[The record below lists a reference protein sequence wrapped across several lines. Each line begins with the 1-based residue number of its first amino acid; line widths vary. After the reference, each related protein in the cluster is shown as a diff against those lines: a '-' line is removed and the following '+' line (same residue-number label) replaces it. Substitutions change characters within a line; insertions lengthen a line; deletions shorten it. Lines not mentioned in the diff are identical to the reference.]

1 MTPPLYHAV
10 ALPGRGFTLVEL
22 LVAMLLGIML
32 SAGMVTAY
40 LSTKQSAFYQD
51 QLARMQENGRLAV
64 WLLSREVVMAGFFA
78 GLMAPHTQTPAAEIA
93 QCGATKWVLNIALPL
108 DHVDNHERGTTPVA
122 TGAGVLSCLHGDQ
135 IKDGTD
141 ILLVQRTAAEPSLS
155 HGSPAGRL
163 GVSRVKS
170 WYLRVQEGAP
180 AGWEWHAPAGLGEAV
195 ASDPQANYWKGLS
208 RIFYVRTFSNPDDKL
223 ADMPTLC
230 VETIAGNAM
239 ESRCLVEG
247 IEDLQFEFGIDS
259 NGDGVPDRYLEA
271 PSQNQ
276 IRNAVTVRI
285 HLLVRS
291 IASIPG
297 WVDEKN
303 YMLGRKYLASRRDR
317 YIRRVL
323 STTVLLRNRLRP
335 ALLRSEPL

>member
-1 MTPPLYHAV
+1 MTPPPCHTA
-10 ALPGRGFTLVEL
+10 ALPYKGFTLVEL
-22 LVAMLLGIML
+22 LVAMLLGITL
-32 SAGMVTAY
+32 SVGMVTAY
-40 LSTKQSAFYQD
+40 LGTKQSAVYQD

-64 WLLSREVVMAGFFA
+64 WLLSREVVMASFFG
-78 GLMAPHTQTPAAEIA
+78 GLMAPQTVTSATEMTE
-93 QCGATKWVLNIALPL
+93 CGATKWILNTALPL

-122 TGAGVLSCLHGDQ
+122 TGAGVLDCLHGDQ
-135 IKDGTD
+135 IKEGTD
-141 ILLVQRTAAEPSLS
+141 LLLVQRTAAEPSLS
-155 HGSPAGRL
+155 HGSPAKRL

-170 WYLRVQEGAP
+170 WYLRVQDGAP
-180 AGWEWHAPAGLGEAV
+180 AGWERHAPAGLRDV
-195 ASDPQANYWKGLS
+195 AASYPEANYWKGLS
-208 RIFYVRTFSNPDDKL
+208 RIFYVRTFSHPDDKQ

-271 PSQNQ
+271 PSQSQ
-276 IRNAVTVRI
+276 IRTAVTVRI

-291 IASIPG
+291 IVTIPG
-297 WVDEKN
+297 WVDKKT
-303 YMLGRKYLASRRDR
+303 YLLGRKYLTGRRDR

-323 STTVLLRNRLRP
+323 STTVLLRNRFRP
-335 ALLRSEPL
+335 VVLQSERL